1 MVFNST
7 ALEKVFSICY
17 YILKLIPIIH
27 ARDYHVL
34 KKTVTETEVQK
45 ASFISGY
52 LYQTHLVRGGM
63 F

>member
-27 ARDYHVL
+27 AHDCQVL
-34 KKTVTETEVQK
+34 TKTVAETERQR
-45 ASFISGY
+45 ASLISGN
-52 LYQTHLVRGGM
+52 LYQTHLERGGM